1 MRNRLKLAAQWGVL
15 LALTALLVGGLELLR
30 LPAALL
36 LGSLAAAASLTAA
49 DVEVHVPRP
58 LFAGAQAI
66 VGCLIARVI
75 MPSTMREMAHDWPTF
90 LGGVLSVIAVSAAL
104 GWLLARL
111 RVLPGSTAVWG
122 AFPGAATVM
131 TLMAE
136 GFGAD
141 VRLVALMQYLR
152 VVMVAIVATVVAS
165 LWTATTS
172 HAAAPVD
179 WFPSVARP
187 SLAATLVLAAA
198 AAAIG
203 QTFRIPAG
211 PMLLALGA
219 AAVMQNTGAM
229 RIELPPWLLAP
240 AYCAVGWSIGARF
253 NRPILIHAV
262 KVLPALMASILSLL
276 AICGGLAAILAQV
289 AHVDALTAYLAMS
302 PGGADSVAI
311 IAASTHVDMP
321 FIMSMQMARF
331 LIVLVLGPAI
341 ARFVAGPQKGDSLPS
356 AAGVVVRKV

>member
-1 MRNRLKLAAQWGVL
+1 
-15 LALTALLVGGLELLR
+15 
-30 LPAALL
+30 
-36 LGSLAAAASLTAA
+36 
-49 DVEVHVPRP
+49 
-58 LFAGAQAI
+58 
-66 VGCLIARVI
+66 
-75 MPSTMREMAHDWPTF
+75 
-90 LGGVLSVIAVSAAL
+90 
-104 GWLLARL
+104 
-111 RVLPGSTAVWG
+111 
-122 AFPGAATVM
+122 
-131 TLMAE
+131 
-136 GFGAD
+136 
-141 VRLVALMQYLR
+141 
-152 VVMVAIVATVVAS
+152 
-165 LWTATTS
+165 
-172 HAAAPVD
+172 
-179 WFPSVARP
+179 
-187 SLAATLVLAAA
+187 
-198 AAAIG
+198 
-203 QTFRIPAG
+203 
-211 PMLLALGA
+211 MLLALGA

-341 ARFVAGPQKGDSLPS
+341 ARFVAGRAKG
-356 AAGVVVRKV
+356 